1 MSHIPY
7 TDDNLNNQVEIK
19 ENGELLDENGILK
32 IKGWSRQPY
41 LKYNPE
47 QLSKFRK
54 SFRLK
59 EWNYYS
65 IGSNSFYFAVVAIDL
80 GYVCIYQ
87 CFFIDFEKDYKNLN
101 ENQPQQPSEPSDY
114 IMDEIRF
121 ATPFSKGL
129 CLPSDS
135 CEHGCH
141 TKYDSNNFSIEFNS
155 ICSEHLHKEDESG
168 DSNNN
173 NNNNNSKIK
182 HHIKFY
188 SKKSQLEGDI
198 VFDLSPNR
206 ESIVLMTPIGKEN
219 FYYNRKTNLIPVG
232 GSLKVKGVEQLN
244 GDINSIANDCF
255 GIMDWGRG
263 IWEYNSF
270 WLWSSA
276 WGKVDGIPVGLN
288 FGSGFGDLSTHTENG
303 VNVNGIV
310 HKLGRVDIEYNE
322 SNLMEPWKFICKHG
336 RFGEQ
341 PLIFT
346 PFKKKYDNNDF
357 TVFISSFHQILGTF
371 TGEIILD
378 DGSRLKINLI
388 GFSEVHKARW

>member
-1 MSHIPY
+1 
-7 TDDNLNNQVEIK
+7 
-19 ENGELLDENGILK
+19 
-32 IKGWSRQPY
+32 
-41 LKYNPE
+41 
-47 QLSKFRK
+47 
-54 SFRLK
+54 
-59 EWNYYS
+59 
-65 IGSNSFYFAVVAIDL
+65 
-80 GYVCIYQ
+80 
-87 CFFIDFEKDYKNLN
+87 
-101 ENQPQQPSEPSDY
+101 
-114 IMDEIRF
+114 MDEIRF

-155 ICSEHLHKEDESG
+155 ICSEHLNKDDESS
-168 DSNNN
+168 DS
-173 NNNNNSKIK
+173 NNNNSKIK

-188 SKKSQLEGDI
+188 SKKGQLEGDI
-198 VFDLSPNR
+198 VFDLSPTR

-310 HKLGRVDIEYNE
+310 HKLGHVDIEYNE

>member
-7 TDDNLNNQVEIK
+7 TDDDLNNQIEIK
-19 ENGELLDENGILK
+19 ESEGELLDENGILK
-32 IKGWSRQPY
+32 RKGWSRQPY

-80 GYVCIYQ
+80 GYACIYQ
-87 CFFIDFEKDYKNLN
+87 CFFIDFEKDIKNL
-101 ENQPQQPSEPSDY
+101 EEKQPPQPSQPSDY

-135 CEHGCH
+135 SEHGCH
-141 TKYDSNNFSIEFNS
+141 TKYESKNFSIEFNS
-155 ICSEHLHKEDESG
+155 ICSNNQEEQEEDKDG
-168 DSNNN
+168 G
-173 NNNNNSKIK
+173 NNSNK
-182 HHIKFY
+182 HHIKFF
-188 SKKSQLEGDI
+188 SKKSELEGDI
-198 VFDLSPNR
+198 IFDLSPNR
-206 ESIVLMTPIGKEN
+206 ESVVLMTPIGKEN

-232 GSLKVKGVEQLN
+232 GSLKVKGVEKLN
-244 GDINSIANDCF
+244 GDSNSIANDCF

-276 WGKVDGIPVGLN
+276 WGKDGETTPIGLN
-288 FGSGFGDLSTHTENG
+288 FGSGFGDLTTHTENAI
-303 VNVNGIV
+303 NVNGIV
-310 HKLGRVDIEYNE
+310 HKLGHVDIEYNQ

-346 PFKKKYDNNDF
+346 PFKKKFDNNDY

-378 DGSRLKINLI
+378 DGNRIKINLI
-388 GFSEVHKARW
+388 GFSEVHRARW